1 MQPIVRRWWKRA
13 QKWFV
18 APGILTGAAV
28 AAILFATS
36 LLLLLANETLIEESI
51 NACATL
57 LFKISFLGN
66 CSWHVA

>member
-1 MQPIVRRWWKRA
+1 MQPIMRRWWKRT

-36 LLLLLANETLIEESI
+36 LLLPLANETLVKASI
-51 NACATL
+51 NAWPTL
-57 LFKISFLGN
+57 LFKSV
-66 CSWHVA
+66 S